1 MKKLALFALVTLVV
15 VFSSVGL
22 AYAQIYGPVFRI
34 EYNTDRQ
41 GKDIRAG
48 YSASLDGCMNN
59 CANSLECRAFTWV
72 DVNQQPPNYNNP
84 TPLCWLKSSAPG
96 RRRNPGMITGVKQ

>member
-1 MKKLALFALVTLVV
+1 MKKLALFVLVTLVV
-15 VFSSVGL
+15 VFGSVTL
-22 AYAQIYGPVFRI
+22 ANAQSYGPVFRI

-41 GKDIRAG
+41 GRDIRPG

-59 CANSLECRAFTWV
+59 CASSSKCRAFTWV

-96 RRRNPGMITGVKQ
+96 RRRNPGMITGIKQ

>member
-34 EYNTDRQ
+34 EYNTDRH
-41 GKDIRAG
+41 
-48 YSASLDGCMNN
+48 N

-96 RRRNPGMITGVKQ
+96 RRKNPGMITGVKQ